1 MRDYLAWVALKLG
14 DLRNQLVQ
22 GPWFSRHLGGFCL
35 FTSATAVR
43 NVRGRESGRAEEA
56 EDTPRLEE
64 VASCALAG
72 RVESLTVL
80 KSRVPGLQR
89 DALLL
94 TFR

>member
-1 MRDYLAWVALKLG
+1 MKLG
-14 DLRNQLVQ
+14 KLRNQLGSGTLVKA
-22 GPWFSRHLGGFCL
+22 PWWLLL
-35 FTSATAVR
+35 FFKCNRSPQLE
-43 NVRGRESGRAEEA
+43 GRESGRAEEV

-64 VASCALAG
+64 VASYALAG